1 MSPLDP
7 LAARYDVVVVGARA
21 AGAATAMLL
30 ARQGLRVL
38 AVDRGR
44 YGADTLSTHALM
56 RGGVLQLHR
65 WGLLDRVRA
74 SGAPTVSRTTFHYG
88 EDTFPVEI
96 RPADGIDGLYAPR
109 RSVLDSILV
118 DAAVA
123 AGARVVHCVRMT
135 RLLRGFHGRV
145 QGVELEADDG
155 STKRVRATWV
165 IGADGVRSRVARE
178 AGARTERIAHA
189 SSGVVYG
196 YSSGL
201 DLDGYHWHY
210 APGVSAGVIPTNGG
224 SACIFASMPSHRFLG
239 EVRWDLAAGYDRVL
253 EEVSPALAA
262 AVRSGRKLESLR
274 GFPGEPGHLRQA
286 WGPGWALVGDAGY
299 FKDPITAH
307 GLTDALRDAEL
318 LACAIGAGT
327 ESALFEYQQRRDELS
342 VDLFEGTE
350 RIARYDW
357 TLEQVQELHRSL
369 SDAMKGEVRALRAL
383 DCATR
388 PAERRS
394 A

>member
-1 MSPLDP
+1 MSSLDS
-7 LAARYDVVVVGARA
+7 LAPRYDVVVVGARA

-65 WGLLDRVRA
+65 WGLLDRVRDA
-74 SGAPTVSRTTFHYG
+74 GTPRVSRTTFHYG
-88 EDTFPVEI
+88 EEAFPVDI
-96 RPADGIDGLYAPR
+96 RAKDGIDGLYAPR
-109 RSVLDSILV
+109 RIVLDAILV

-123 AGARVVHCVRMT
+123 AGARVVHGVRMT
-135 RLLRGFHGRV
+135 QLLRGFHGRV
-145 QGVELEADDG
+145 QGVELEAPDG
-155 STKRVRATWV
+155 TARRVRATWV
-165 IGADGVRSRVARE
+165 VGADGVRSRVARE
-178 AGARTERIAHA
+178 AGARTERVARA
-189 SSGVVYG
+189 ASGVVYG
-196 YSSGL
+196 YTTGL

-210 APGVSAGVIPTNGG
+210 APGVSAGVIPTNDG
-224 SACIFASMPSHRFLG
+224 SACIFAAMPARRFLD

-253 EEVSPALAA
+253 EEVSPSLAA
-262 AVRSGRKLESLR
+262 SVRRGRRLESLR

-307 GLTDALRDAEL
+307 GITDALRDAEL

-327 ESALFEYQQRRDELS
+327 EGALFEYQQRRDELS
-342 VDLFEGTE
+342 TDLFAVTE
-350 RIARYDW
+350 RIASYDW

-369 SDAMKGEVRALRAL
+369 SDAMKGEVRALLAL
-383 DCATR
+383 DCATGE
-388 PAERRS
+388 PSRRS